1 MPLADLQIPGIA
13 QAHSHPPQL
22 EERLMTATS
31 TKQNNGLYPDLEV
44 ATERVREANERFIDA
59 SRKVTSA
66 YLDGIERYVGG
77 LTQFERKLAAQSQ
90 VDAVSG
96 LFTAHA
102 KMTEDVTSATVSAAR
117 ELIAS

>member
-1 MPLADLQIPGIA
+1 MA
-13 QAHSHPPQL
+13 
-22 EERLMTATS
+22 ATT
-31 TKQNNGLYPDLEV
+31 TKQNNNGMYPDLEE

-66 YLDGIERYVGG
+66 YLDGLERYVGG

-96 LFTAHA
+96 LFNAHA

-117 ELIAS
+117 ELIAA